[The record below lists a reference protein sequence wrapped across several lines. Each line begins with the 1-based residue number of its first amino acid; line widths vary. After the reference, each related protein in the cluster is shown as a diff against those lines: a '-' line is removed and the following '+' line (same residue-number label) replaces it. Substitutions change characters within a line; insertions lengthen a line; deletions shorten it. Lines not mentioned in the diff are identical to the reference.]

1 MTNRAGGSVPV
12 YTEDLDL
19 YRFNA
24 PGYPE
29 TLATYLQEKY
39 RDKPIGVV
47 ISVGSSAL
55 DYALRLRTSVWPNVP
70 IVFAAVDK
78 KTADIEHRAG
88 CDGHYGS
95 IDSCRYDKG
104 GSIVA
109 PGHSPASR
117 LWAIN

>member
-1 MTNRAGGSVPV
+1 MTNSAGGSIPV
-12 YTEDLDL
+12 YIEDLDL

-47 ISVGSSAL
+47 VSVGSSAL

-78 KTADIEHRAG
+78 KTTDLG
-88 CDGHYGS
+88 
-95 IDSCRYDKG
+95 
-104 GSIVA
+104 IV
-109 PGHSPASR
+109 PGVTGITVQLTLP
-117 LWAIN
+117 I